1 MTVLLTGGSGFI
13 GSYIKKALL
22 NLGYSLKTPSSNE
35 ANFSTPLSIE
45 DWLPLLEGIDTVINT
60 VGIISESKTQHFKE
74 IHSDTPIAL
83 FQACTQSKVKRIIQ
97 ISALGADSRA
107 FTPYQL
113 SKLAA
118 DNVLRKLPISWFILR
133 PSLVYGKGGASLAL
147 FKRLAKLPIIPL
159 PDAGKQ
165 KIQPIYIDDLVATV
179 IQCLHATNN
188 QQTIDVVGP
197 KAISL
202 ADYLQAIR
210 TAQNKPKAIIVNIPS
225 TFLLPLSNL
234 GKQLFPLMH
243 PDNLR
248 MLQQGNTADVKPL
261 VHFLGRK
268 PLDIN
273 TAMLKM
279 ENVK

>member
-1 MTVLLTGGSGFI
+1 M
-13 GSYIKKALL
+13 
-22 NLGYSLKTPSSNE
+22 
-35 ANFSTPLSIE
+35 
-45 DWLPLLEGIDTVINT
+45 
-60 VGIISESKTQHFKE
+60 GIISESNTQHFKE

-188 QQTIDVVGP
+188 QQTIDVVGA

-210 TAQNKPKAIIVNIPS
+210 ASQNKPKAIIVNIPS